1 MPSETA
7 VWYGES
13 MERELCGWL
22 IKGDPDRPC
31 VYKLDHKDRSH
42 RDATYLEGRRG
53 CQREYSREYSREYH
67 RERRAADPE
76 FCEYRVEKL
85 REWRALTVKG
95 QTQRER
101 ANMTPEEQAV
111 YLKEIEKA
119 IGKDFF
125 EVVLGEDTSA

>member
-42 RDATYLEGRRG
+42 HDATYLEGRREYR
-53 CQREYSREYSREYH
+53 REYN

-76 FCEYRVEKL
+76 LCEYRVEKN